1 MTNETAASEF
11 FDKILRHIKHYHN
24 SFDKWSNSNIKEMS
38 IKEED
43 NVLNAHI
50 SFEMTIFNDIVVDE
64 NNEPTSIIPFDI
76 VVPYAIDPSNN
87 LCPLV
92 IMNLVQNHLV
102 LSWK

>member
-1 MTNETAASEF
+1 MTHEIAASEF
-11 FDKILRHIKHYHN
+11 FDKILRHIKHYHS

-38 IKEED
+38 IKQD
-43 NVLNAHI
+43 NNVLNAHI
-50 SFEMTIFNDIVVDE
+50 SLEMEVFNDIVVDE
-64 NNEPTSIIPFDI
+64 NDEPTSVIPFDI

-92 IMNLVQNHLV
+92 IMNLIQNQLL